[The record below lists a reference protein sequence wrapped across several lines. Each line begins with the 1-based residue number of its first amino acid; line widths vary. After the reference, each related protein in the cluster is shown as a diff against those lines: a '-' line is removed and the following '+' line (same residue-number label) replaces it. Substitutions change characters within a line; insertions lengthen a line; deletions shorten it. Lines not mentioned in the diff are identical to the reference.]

1 MDDDTKWE
9 RYGALGGIVF
19 VILVIVTIAIS
30 SGSPN
35 ASDSAAKILKY
46 FRDHQS
52 NIEVAAFI
60 AALGA
65 LPIIVWAGSLWSRL
79 HNAGDRSYRLALIA
93 VLGLLIGGVGNVT
106 QNAVTATFALEFKNL
121 HLTPADAK
129 FFFVLGMG
137 FSAAGAIGLAT
148 LVLAT
153 SVAAFRYGAFP
164 KWVAWLGVLDGI
176 VFLVSG
182 YAIAT
187 TSDGIAIFGF
197 ISFILWAI
205 WLLATAIIMFRAKDL
220 AGERA
225 AEVPAGTT

>member
-1 MDDDTKWE
+1 
-9 RYGALGGIVF
+9 
-19 VILVIVTIAIS
+19 
-30 SGSPN
+30 
-35 ASDSAAKILKY
+35 
-46 FRDHQS
+46 
-52 NIEVAAFI
+52 
-60 AALGA
+60 

-79 HNAGDRSYRLALIA
+79 HRAGDRSYRLALIA
-93 VLGLLIGGVGNVT
+93 VLGLLVGGAGNVT
-106 QNAVTATFALEFKNL
+106 QSAVNATLALEFKSL
-121 HLTPADAK
+121 GPDTAK
-129 FFFVLGMG
+129 VFFILGMG

-176 VFLVSG
+176 LFLVSG